1 MNDAFVILVTKL
13 RLPDVC
19 VAGLFAICLAEL
31 CGDIDGTEFLMTLE
45 IASPDCVGIAKTSI
59 DLQISL
65 SYKRMRSQ

>member
-31 CGDIDGTEFLMTLE
+31 CGDIDGTRVLDDT
-45 IASPDCVGIAKTSI
+45 
-59 DLQISL
+59 
-65 SYKRMRSQ
+65 